1 MMTRFVLLTALVL
14 MVSPAQPRPEASHD
28 SRSTQLA
35 LYCTL
40 TGQQAQGSN
49 KVCFYNCKGDG
60 YSVTIPAGRYCP
72 LGLEPNPRH

>member
-14 MVSPAQPRPEASHD
+14 MVSPATPRPEAARVPGS
-28 SRSTQLA
+28 SQLA

-40 TGQQAQGSN
+40 TGQQAQGAN

-60 YSVTIPAGRYCP
+60 YSVTIPGDRYCP
-72 LGLEPNPRH
+72 LGVEPNSRH